1 MKTARGLH
9 DEISED
15 LFKIGN
21 QLDSLAGLVDY
32 SPADRNN
39 LRLIRGKVSILCE
52 LLSADIPTTDEV
64 SRTIFSVE
72 IRQLIS
78 EINDLLETS
87 KIYGETLEE
96 LRELLGFPKYFL
108 SQSKKTNRVAIP
120 LTKREKEVLML
131 LPRGLTA
138 KAMAS
143 ELFITEAT
151 IKSHLAAIFRK
162 FEVANRTQAI
172 AIAVENKILNF

>member
-9 DEISED
+9 DDISEE
-15 LFKIGN
+15 LFEIGN
-21 QLDSLAGLVDY
+21 KLDALAGLIDCSSV
-32 SPADRNN
+32 DRNN

-52 LLSADIPTTDEV
+52 LLSADIPTADEV

-72 IRQLIS
+72 IRQAIS
-78 EINDLLETS
+78 EINDLLEVS
-87 KIYGETLEE
+87 KIQGTTIDE
-96 LRELLGFPKYFL
+96 LRELLGFPKHFL
-108 SQSKKTNRVAIP
+108 SQSKKTIRATEP

-143 ELFITEAT
+143 ELFLTEAT

-162 FEVANRTQAI
+162 FEVVNRTQAI
-172 AIAVENKILNF
+172 AIAVESKILTF